1 MMSDTRRQQLYVVNA
16 VVAWAGIA
24 LNVVLSA
31 LGLYGDTNRPET
43 QTLYGWSYPDGIA
56 GALNRLGD
64 TLSYF
69 TIWSNL
75 VVAVIVTLLA
85 LNPRR
90 DGTWMRIV
98 RLDALL
104 MITVTAI
111 VYAVVVAPAITNT
124 GLEHISNPLVH
135 IVTPLVTLGVWVAA
149 GPRDW
154 ISTRIVFV
162 SLLIPVIWIVFMLIR
177 GEVSGVYPYG
187 FCDVATLGYPQVFL
201 NLVLVVV
208 FTLFLATIFAGVEKL
223 LRGRKTFRGLHQ
235 D

>member
-1 MMSDTRRQQLYVVNA
+1 MMSDSRRQRLYAVNA

-24 LNVVLSA
+24 LNFVLSA
-31 LGLYGDTNRPET
+31 LGLYGDTNRPDT
-43 QTLYGWSYPDGIA
+43 PTLYGFSYPDGIP

-75 VVAVIVTLLA
+75 VVAIAVTLLA

-111 VYAVVVAPAITNT
+111 VYAVVVAPAITVT
-124 GLEHISNPLVH
+124 GWEHISNPWVH
-135 IVTPLVTLGVWVAA
+135 IVTPLLTLGVWVLA
-149 GPRDW
+149 GPRGW
-154 ISTRIVFV
+154 ISRRIVIG

-177 GEVSGVYPYG
+177 GEISGVYPYG
-187 FCDVATLGYPQVFL
+187 FCNVAALGYPQVFL
-201 NLVLVVV
+201 NLILIVV
-208 FTLFLATIFAGVEKL
+208 FTLVLAAIFAGIEKL
-223 LRGRKTFRGLHQ
+223 LRGRKTFTGLHQ